1 MKYLV
6 LSQSKRQRAPH
17 PQREIPEGTIGAL
30 RNFDDAEKLSIVPQ
44 EVQVTS
50 LILDIKLVNQ
60 LDLNEVEDERG
71 CSARTDSVC
80 RRQIKR
86 VGVPRMNL

>member
-1 MKYLV
+1 MKSLGFCCCFTGPLPRLLV
-6 LSQSKRQRAPH
+6 LWRFWRSALRSLVVLPF
-17 PQREIPEGTIGAL
+17 PVPEGTIGAL

-60 LDLNEVEDERG
+60 LDL
-71 CSARTDSVC
+71 
-80 RRQIKR
+80 
-86 VGVPRMNL
+86 